1 MGSLCE
7 VVEGKLIH
15 YPTTQTEQE
24 QELVMLEQKIIQ
36 LIQYYVSPSKIFYT

>member
-24 QELVMLEQKIIQ
+24 QELVMLEQPQ
-36 LIQYYVSPSKIFYT
+36 VMHRLIPLFLSTNVS